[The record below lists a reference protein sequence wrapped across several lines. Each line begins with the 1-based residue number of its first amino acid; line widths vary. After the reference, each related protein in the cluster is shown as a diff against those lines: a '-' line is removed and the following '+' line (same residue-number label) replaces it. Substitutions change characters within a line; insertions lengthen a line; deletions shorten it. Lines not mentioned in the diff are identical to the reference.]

1 MYAMEYHTVI
11 KKNEIIPFVATC
23 MHLEMSILSEVRER
37 TNIVGHIRYLKYDIN
52 ELMYKTEIDLTE
64 NRLVAA
70 KRVRS
75 GGGNLG

>member
-11 KKNEIIPFVATC
+11 KKNEIMPFAATC
-23 MHLEMSILSEVRER
+23 MHLQTIILSEARER
-37 TNIVGHIRYLKYDIN
+37 TNIVEHIRHLKYDIN
-52 ELMYKTEIDLTE
+52 KLMYKTEIDLTE
-64 NRLVAA
+64 NRLVVA